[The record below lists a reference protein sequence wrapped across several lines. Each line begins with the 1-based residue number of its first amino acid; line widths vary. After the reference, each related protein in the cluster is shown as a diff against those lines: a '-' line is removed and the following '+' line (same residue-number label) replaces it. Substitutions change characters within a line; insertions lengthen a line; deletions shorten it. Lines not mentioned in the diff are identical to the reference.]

1 MFRTIILR
9 CGIGGLGVAEWVFRT
24 VISRVRTEILRRGT
38 GGCGGGMVAI
48 LGETAVAMFVEI
60 TGRDGVPPPS
70 ATGKG
75 ALVAV

>member
-1 MFRTIILR
+1 M
-9 CGIGGLGVAEWVFRT
+9 AEWGVPNRNIT
-24 VISRVRTEILRRGT
+24 MRNRWIRGGGM

-70 ATGKG
+70 ATGKV
-75 ALVAV
+75 ALVAA